1 MKIITKYQVEVYVD
15 AEMVTIVCGT
25 LEEAEKKLRSYHRNE
40 MEAYIIKTVETGKST
55 VEKFL
60 IV

>member
-1 MKIITKYQVEVYVD
+1 MKTIVKYQIEAYVY
-15 AEMVTIVCGT
+15 AEQVTIVCET
-25 LEEAEKKLRSYHRNE
+25 LEQAEKKLRNYHKNE
-40 MEAYIIKTVETGKST
+40 MEAYLIKTVETGKST